1 MTLKKIANA
10 DLGRPTAEVFRNQ
23 ERMPVVVVLDNIR
36 SANNVGS
43 FFRTGDAFG
52 IERILLCGI
61 SATPPSRDIHKSALG
76 AEHTIAWEYYKET
89 ADAIRTLKNE
99 GYTLLAIEQVEGA
112 TKLGEFQPAPDHK
125 YGLVFGNEV
134 DGVQQAVVDG
144 CDGAVEI
151 PQVGTKHSLNVAISG
166 GAVLWE
172 FFRHY
177 R

>member
-10 DLGRPTAEVFRNQ
+10 DLGRPCAEEFRNQ
-23 ERMPVVVVLDNIR
+23 QRMPVVVVLDNIR

-76 AEHTIAWEYYKET
+76 AEHTIVWEYYKET
-89 ADAIRTLKNE
+89 ADAIRALKNE

-112 TKLGEFQPAPDHK
+112 DTLGEFIPESGRK

-134 DGVQQAVVDG
+134 DGVQQAVVDL
-144 CDGAVEI
+144 CDGAIEI
-151 PQVGTKHSLNVAISG
+151 PQVGTKHSLNVAVSG